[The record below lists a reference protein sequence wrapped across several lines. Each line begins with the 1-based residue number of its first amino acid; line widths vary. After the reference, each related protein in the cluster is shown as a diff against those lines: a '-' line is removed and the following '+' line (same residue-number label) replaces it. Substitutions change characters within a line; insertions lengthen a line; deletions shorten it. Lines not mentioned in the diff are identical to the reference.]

1 MSVSP
6 DAFSTCNEIS
16 VRVVDPATLL
26 RLTLRSPANQPAPT
40 LSTIAL
46 GCAVVPVPT
55 TVNLPSLSGEIL
67 KVTSVGEVANENF
80 KNLGHL
86 VLKLWRMV

>member
-6 DAFSTCNEIS
+6 DAFSTCNESS

-40 LSTIAL
+40 LSMIAF
-46 GCAVVPVPT
+46 GCDTEPVPT
-55 TVNLPSLSGEIL
+55 TVNLPSLSTVSL
-67 KVTSVGEVANENF
+67 VAGVVSPLMIWN
-80 KNLGHL
+80 
-86 VLKLWRMV
+86 

>member
-6 DAFSTCNEIS
+6 DAFSTCNESS

-55 TVNLPSLSGEIL
+55 TVNLPSLSIVNL
-67 KVTSVGEVANENF
+67 VAGIVSPLIIWN
-80 KNLGHL
+80 
-86 VLKLWRMV
+86 